1 MANVSFAVFGTI
13 LTVLLLLLIVVGA
26 RRLLGLRIGLLRTA
40 AGCFVALST
49 AGIVTRG
56 VGGVE
61 QNPSLLTLVI
71 GSALLVTMA
80 FLMLA
85 ELVVPHGSS
94 PITWY
99 RALRRW
105 VARTRRYSRI
115 AAIGVRHGL
124 GPYLRGRGRRRPGLA
139 RHLRLALEES
149 GTTFVK
155 LGQVLSTRRDL
166 LPPEFIAE
174 LSQLQHE
181 VPPAP
186 WAEVRT
192 VLVEELGTE
201 PDTIFA
207 SFDEE
212 PIAAASVAQVHRATL
227 RSGAEVVV
235 KVQRPGIRPL
245 VEQDLDIVATLAR
258 ALHER
263 MGWARTI
270 GINDLAQG
278 FADSLTEELDFR
290 VEAANTTAVRT
301 LALARKSPVVI
312 PQIHTDLS
320 TARLLVMDRLP
331 GVPLGS
337 KPLEGAEPRAGQL
350 LALMMEQI
358 MIDGIFHCDPHPGN
372 VFVLDDGR
380 IALLDFGVVGR
391 IDANIQA
398 ALQDILV
405 AIDRRDRAGLSDAL
419 LEAVSRPEGLDDQA
433 LERALGQF
441 MASHLSAGVPPR
453 LDMFVDLF
461 RILGAHGL
469 RVPPGVAAVFRAVG
483 TLEGTL
489 KTLDPG
495 FEIIEAAR
503 TFATSRIADRF
514 SPPSLRQAAEDE
526 TLKLLP
532 LLRRLPRRID
542 RITNAV
548 EQGRLSVG
556 VRLFADER
564 ERRFVS
570 GLVRQATLAF
580 LGAVTGVMAVILL
593 GTTGGPALSAG
604 FTLYQ
609 LFGYNLLLISAVLML
624 RTLITSLR
632 RDP

>member
-1 MANVSFAVFGTI
+1 M
-13 LTVLLLLLIVVGA
+13 
-26 RRLLGLRIGLLRTA
+26 
-40 AGCFVALST
+40 
-49 AGIVTRG
+49 
-56 VGGVE
+56 
-61 QNPSLLTLVI
+61 
-71 GSALLVTMA
+71 
-80 FLMLA
+80 
-85 ELVVPHGSS
+85 
-94 PITWY
+94 
-99 RALRRW
+99 
-105 VARTRRYSRI
+105 
-115 AAIGVRHGL
+115 
-124 GPYLRGRGRRRPGLA
+124 
-139 RHLRLALEES
+139 
-149 GTTFVK
+149 
-155 LGQVLSTRRDL
+155 
-166 LPPEFIAE
+166 
-174 LSQLQHE
+174 
-181 VPPAP
+181 PPAP

-391 IDANIQA
+391 IDANVQA